1 MVNPTENNVIKAIKE
16 VRKRF
21 SELRKIFSQEET
33 KKIREKFHKKELVYN
48 ILKAKEQKDGL
59 TKKHKQVLQNIEKY
73 FKNFKKDL
81 AKLQKYRYNITYD
94 LYYLF
99 NEDDEEDYYEPAE
112 IKSAFDN
119 SYIQYESRGD
129 RDANLS
135 LAEYLNIIIPYLR
148 EMIDNHKERG
158 KWKIQLTM
166 KINFVSVLDNTQFPE
181 MHTKSDN
188 IEIMIDIKTND
199 IITGLFNSLFKKY
212 QEGLETKMKG
222 SSFTFYN
229 VGLLYYH
236 FYKDGVVV
244 ITNAQLHSTKPE
256 LRFCANSNPARG
268 VSEIRDGEDLWEW
281 SRLEIKLN
289 IFRRSTIAQKQF
301 INSSSLNRS
310 GSYIDSPDWLKHKK
324 ANICPKSNNDECF
337 RYAIIAALNMV
348 K

>member
-1 MVNPTENNVIKAIKE
+1 MVKPTKNDLIEAIKE

-21 SELRKIFSQEET
+21 NELRNNFSRAET
-33 KKIREKFHKKELVYN
+33 KRIREKFHKMEVVYN

-99 NEDDEEDYYEPAE
+99 NEDDEEDYYEPVE
-112 IKSAFDN
+112 IKNAFDN

-135 LAEYLNIIIPYLR
+135 LAEYHNIIIPYLR
-148 EMIDNHKERG
+148 DMIDNHKERG

-188 IEIMIDIKTND
+188 IEIMIGIKTND
-199 IITGLFNSLFKKY
+199 ITGLFNSSFKNY

-222 SSFTFYN
+222 TSFTFYN
-229 VGLLYYH
+229 VG
-236 FYKDGVVV
+236 
-244 ITNAQLHSTKPE
+244 
-256 LRFCANSNPARG
+256 
-268 VSEIRDGEDLWEW
+268 
-281 SRLEIKLN
+281 
-289 IFRRSTIAQKQF
+289 
-301 INSSSLNRS
+301 
-310 GSYIDSPDWLKHKK
+310 
-324 ANICPKSNNDECF
+324 
-337 RYAIIAALNMV
+337 
-348 K
+348 